1 MNSVM
6 VSMVIIII
14 FFLPKDQ
21 VLLDRTLLN
30 LEDPRKRKM
39 SRILKFY
46 FVFKSKQTPI
56 F

>member
-30 LEDPRKRKM
+30 LEDPRKRK
-39 SRILKFY
+39 IELKRLL
-46 FVFKSKQTPI
+46 TPNEW
-56 F
+56 